1 MLGIKFQNCGYP
13 TKRAQTMNFAP
24 IILDQYKNPV
34 DENGTTPF
42 HLAAENGHY
51 NICKSILDEVYHKN
65 PKNLSEKTPLL
76 MAEKAGHHKICDMI
90 RNKLQD
96 Q

>member
-1 MLGIKFQNCGYP
+1 MGLQFQNCGLP
-13 TKRAQTMNFAP
+13 NERAQTTNFAP

-34 DENGTTPF
+34 DENGNTPL

-51 NICKSILDEVYHKN
+51 NICKGILDEVCHKN
-65 PKNLSEKTPLL
+65 PKNLSENTPLH
-76 MAEKAGHHKICDMI
+76 MAQKAGHHEICDMI